1 MFKLLVSLLVIMV
14 VNDLPAKEI
23 PWNGQDDIIGALKLI
38 TTKRENTFVDL
49 AEEYNYGYSEL
60 VAANPTV
67 DAWLPEAGKLLV
79 LPGRHILP
87 AGNRT
92 GVVINLAEYRL
103 YYFNRKNQSVFTYPI
118 GIGISEAPTPLVSA
132 KIVSKTK
139 DPTWYPPAGVR
150 ERHLA
155 EGRILPRL
163 VPPGPEN
170 PLGPFALKLSA
181 EGYLIH
187 GTNKQIGIGMQVSGG
202 CIRMYNT
209 DITEFTGIIEL
220 GSNVRIVDEPIKL
233 AVSRGLLFVEVHAN
247 EDTDKSTLEQ
257 QFFSKLEA
265 LENTLTAEGENH
277 YFLLNSE
284 FLESSL
290 AEISGIPIMVGEAL
304 PAAKWVSKEQEDSVD
319 QMVELEE

>member
-1 MFKLLVSLLVIMV
+1 MHKLALGIMIIIFAA
-14 VNDLPAKEI
+14 DLGAKEI
-23 PWNGQDDIIGALKLI
+23 PWNGHDDIIGALKLI

-49 AEEYNYGYSEL
+49 AEEFNFGYSEM
-60 VAANPTV
+60 VSANPEI
-67 DAWLPEAGKLLV
+67 DAWLPEANKLLV

-87 AGNRT
+87 AGDRV

-103 YYFNRKNQSVFTYPI
+103 YYFNRKRQIVFTYPI

-155 EGRILPRL
+155 EGHILPRF
-163 VPPGPEN
+163 VPAGPEN
-170 PLGPFALKLSA
+170 PLGPYALKLSA

-187 GTNKQIGIGMQVSGG
+187 GTNKQIGIGMQVSSG
-202 CIRMYNT
+202 CIRMYNH
-209 DITEFTGIIEL
+209 DIAEFTEIIDL
-220 GSNVRIVDEPIKL
+220 GANVRIVNEPVKL
-233 AVSRGLLFVEVHAN
+233 AVSRGRLFVEIHAN

-257 QFFSKLEA
+257 RFFSKLAE
-265 LENTLTAEGENH
+265 LENTQTLEGANQ
-277 YFLLNSE
+277 YFLLNPE

-290 AEISGIPIMVGEAL
+290 AEISGIPVMVGEAL
-304 PAAKWVSKEQEDSVD
+304 PAT
-319 QMVELEE
+319 VELNVELSNAPSFEGALE